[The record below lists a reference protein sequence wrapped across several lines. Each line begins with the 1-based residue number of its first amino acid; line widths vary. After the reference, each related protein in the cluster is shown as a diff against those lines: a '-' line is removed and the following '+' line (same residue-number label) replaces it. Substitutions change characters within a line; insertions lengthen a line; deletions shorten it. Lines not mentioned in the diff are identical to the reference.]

1 MLQTFDETSN
11 PEQAASRIASLRAEL
26 KRRKLD
32 GFIVP
37 HADEHQNEYLPPYA
51 ERLAWLTGFSG
62 SAGLAI
68 VLTDKAVIFV
78 DGRYTIQVKTQVNL
92 NLFSVSHLTEEPPP
106 KWIEKSLSADMRLG
120 YDPKLHSVDGIR
132 LFRKA
137 CDKVGVDLVACE
149 SNPIDA
155 IWPDQP
161 PRPMGNVVPHDTRFA
176 GKSSEDKRTKLGE
189 ALRKA
194 EVGAA
199 VITSPPSIA
208 WLLNIRGRDIAHSPL
223 PICDVILHQSSTV
236 DLFIDAAKITNEL
249 PAHLGDRVTIHKPEE
264 LVASLNEL
272 GKSKKKV
279 HIDPSS
285 TPVWIETFLDQAGAS
300 VIHGR
305 DPCILPKSIKNQ
317 VELQGMR
324 AAHKRDGAAL
334 TKFLAWLAKEA
345 PKETLDEIEAVKRLE
360 DFRRESGV
368 LQDLSFSTIMGSG
381 PNGAIIHYRV
391 SDASNRV
398 MKKGELLLVDSGAQY
413 LDGTTDVTRTIAIG
427 EPTDDM
433 RRNFTRVLKGHIAI
447 AQARFPPGTTGAT
460 LDVLARHALW
470 SAGLDYDHGTGHG
483 VGSYLSVHEGP
494 QGISRYATKVALR
507 AGMIL
512 SNEPGYYRADAY
524 GIRIESL
531 VIVCEASDIKGGE
544 RPMHDFET
552 ITLAPIDRN
561 LVDLSLLREDEV
573 AWLNAYHRRVRGELG
588 DMVDDETA
596 CWLEKATEPL

>member
-11 PEQAASRIASLRAEL
+11 PERAASRIASLRAEL
-26 KRRKLD
+26 KRRNLD
-32 GFIVP
+32 GFVVP
-37 HADEHQNEYLPPYA
+37 HSDEHQNEYLPPYA

-68 VLTDKAVIFV
+68 VTADKAAIFV
-78 DGRYTIQVKTQVNL
+78 DGRYALQVKTQVNL
-92 NLFSVSHLTEEPPP
+92 NLFSVSHLIEEPPP
-106 KWIEKSLSADMRLG
+106 KWIEKSLSAGTRLG
-120 YDPKLHSVDGIR
+120 YDPKLHSVDGIH
-132 LFRKA
+132 LFGKA

-161 PRPMGNVVPHDTRFA
+161 PRPMEDVVPHDTRFA
-176 GKSSEDKRTKLGE
+176 GKSSDDKRTELGE

-194 EVGAA
+194 GVAAA

-208 WLLNIRGRDIAHSPL
+208 WLLNIRGQDIAHSPL
-223 PICDVILHQSSTV
+223 PICDGILHQTGAV
-236 DLFIDAAKITNEL
+236 DLFIDAAKITDEL
-249 PAHLGDRVTIHKPEE
+249 PAHLGNQVTIRKPEE
-264 LVASLNEL
+264 LAASLNEL
-272 GKSKKKV
+272 GTSKKKV
-279 HIDPSS
+279 QIDPYS
-285 TPVWIETFLDQAGAS
+285 TPVWIKTYLDRAGAS
-300 VIHGR
+300 VIHRR

-334 TKFLAWLAKEA
+334 TKFLAWLSKEA

-427 EPTDDM
+427 KPTDDM

-447 AQARFPPGTTGAT
+447 AQARFPHGTTGAT
-460 LDVLARHALW
+460 LDILARHALW

-483 VGSYLSVHEGP
+483 VGSYSSVHEGP
-494 QGISRYATKVALR
+494 QSISRLATKVALR

-512 SNEPGYYRADAY
+512 SNEPGYYRVGAY

-531 VIVCEASDIKGGE
+531 VIVKQASDIEGGE
-544 RPMHDFET
+544 RPMHGFET

-561 LVDLSLLREDEV
+561 LVDLSLLRDDEA
-573 AWLNAYHRRVRGELG
+573 AWLNAYHSRVRGELG
-588 DMVDDETA
+588 DMVDNKTA
-596 CWLEKATEPL
+596 RWLEKATEPL